1 MVWGEAPYITRW
13 PLPSHQRAH
22 CIPGPRSVPTSPRT
36 APSGHRV
43 CSDVLST
50 LHDLRPYPEL
60 LQVELGKA
68 TCPLETRALLT
79 SSCLLLTCHPPK
91 DPVSSPHTAGGSFLM
106 LAPTPPCKIL
116 GWSREVPAST
126 CAAPGGRVRLGL
138 QLRQRSLDSRLR
150 TVSVQR
156 TSWTWHPLLR
166 DVPGPRPC
174 HGAGWA
180 GSPGACIGHSR
191 PHSSLHSVP
200 RAEGSEFL

>member
-1 MVWGEAPYITRW
+1 MVWGEAPYTKW
-13 PLPSHQRAH
+13 PLPSHRGAH
-22 CIPGPRSVPTSPRT
+22 CIPGLRSVPTSPRT

-50 LHDLRPYPEL
+50 LHDPRPYPEL
-60 LQVELGKA
+60 LQVGLGKA
-68 TCPLETRALLT
+68 TRPLEARALLT
-79 SSCLLLTCHPPK
+79 SACLLLTCHPPK

-106 LAPTPPCKIL
+106 LAHTPPRKIL
-116 GWSREVPAST
+116 GWSHEVPAST
-126 CAAPGGRVRLGL
+126 CAAPGGHVRLGL
-138 QLRQRSLDSRLR
+138 QLRQRSVDSRLR

-156 TSWTWHPLLR
+156 TSWAWHPLLR

-180 GSPGACIGHSR
+180 GSSGACIGHSR
-191 PHSSLHSVP
+191 PHSSLHSIP